1 MNKAE
6 IAEKVRSK
14 IQNRPDMRYVD
25 SLFLDD
31 TIEDAINDVFTY
43 INANDENNLVESL
56 VTPIKDLC
64 VIRLNLVGSEG
75 LISSSKAGTSES
87 YLDNIPKAIRKK
99 LQKYRSLP

>member
-1 MNKAE
+1 MNKVE
-6 IAEKVRSK
+6 IAEMVRTK

-25 SLFLDD
+25 NLFLDD
-31 TIEDAINDVFTY
+31 TIEDAINDALTY
-43 INANDENNLVESL
+43 INANDENDLSESI

-75 LISSSKAGTSES
+75 LTSSNKAGTSES

-99 LQKYRSLP
+99 LQKYRGLP